1 MSRARCL
8 NNLPCCLCEPR
19 HDKTSKMSVRP
30 AKTQISLGIRQVW
43 SDSSLC
49 AQWVDKNPSFLHAD
63 SEDSDQIGWMSRLIR
78 VFARRTAILLVLS
91 CRGSCSVGDVFRR
104 RQSIVLYSRQS
115 SAKRLKVVCGDTLA
129 PMSFTYGR
137 NSNEPSKEL
146 LSSGQLIKDWCAQSW
161 IMAVRLGTPKV

>member
-1 MSRARCL
+1 MQGCALEWRTNFQREATTEDSKRGQSRNTLIRD
-8 NNLPCCLCEPR
+8 PRILCTPL
-19 HDKTSKMSVRP
+19 SKFLDP
-30 AKTQISLGIRQVW
+30 
-43 SDSSLC
+43 
-49 AQWVDKNPSFLHAD
+49 PLHAD
-63 SEDSDQIGWMSRLIR
+63 SEDSDQIGWMSRLIW

-91 CRGSCSVGDVFRR
+91 CRGSCPVGAVFRR

-137 NSNEPSKEL
+137 NSNEPSKVL

-161 IMAVRLGTPKV
+161 IMAVRLGTPQV